1 MDKKF
6 DLFGIVFVLVLAL
19 CVSGCAVAFYKTN
32 PEDKEK
38 IVKLSSEVERLKELQ
53 RQERQQLSDT
63 MSALQNKL
71 RKEIS
76 DKQAKLEMTDKGLVI
91 TFLDQ
96 VLFDSGKAEIK
107 TEGKEAL
114 DKVVNVIVA
123 KGVKQNI
130 GIEGHTDNIPI
141 KYSGWKSNW
150 ELSTARATSVL
161 HYLEEIGIS
170 PKRLSATGYGE
181 YRPVDTNDTAEGR
194 QNNRRVEIVIL
205 PEYTK
210 VMIESAGSK

>member
-1 MDKKF
+1 MDKKSDF
-6 DLFGIVFVLVLAL
+6 FGIVFLLVLAL

-38 IVKLSSEVERLKELQ
+38 IVALSSEVERLKELQ
-53 RQERQQLSDT
+53 RQERQQLADT

-76 DKQAKLEMTDKGLVI
+76 GKQARLDMTDKGLVI

-107 TEGKEAL
+107 TEGKSVL
-114 DKVVNVIVA
+114 DKVVNVMVA
-123 KGVKQNI
+123 KGIKQNI
-130 GIEGHTDNIPI
+130 GIEGHTDNVPI

-170 PKRLSATGYGE
+170 PERLSATGYGE
-181 YRPVDTNDTAEGR
+181 YRPVDTNDTVEGR